1 MKKLWLRIWNRIKK
15 LFGIREMKL
24 DLNKYVGT
32 DDALFHYTKLSVAI
46 ESILPTKK
54 LKLSFLKDTN
64 DPIEN
69 KFKFF
74 NLSYEPG
81 PGDEAGPRDSMNK
94 ILKEAKPIIN
104 KILLSE
110 SRVLCFC
117 SNKKPTLILNDNN
130 TVVDKH
136 NCLEGWNKSRM
147 WSQYGENHC
156 GICLVFSKDGLE
168 KGLKTKQHKKFNYKS
183 GHVQYFQKCRI
194 PWETITLNGDRAKTE
209 GVEQY
214 SRNHVIENSEEFFY
228 RKHIDYRDE
237 AEYRAVVFDPD
248 GKLEYLDI
256 SSSIKGVIA
265 GCETSEV
272 YFPLIDQLSEQL
284 EIEARHVYWSKSS
297 RTSLLR
303 SLQKTP

>member
-1 MKKLWLRIWNRIKK
+1 
-15 LFGIREMKL
+15 MKL
-24 DLNKYVGT
+24 DEYVRT

-54 LKLSFLKDTN
+54 LKLSFLKDTK

-69 KFKFF
+69 KFKMFS
-74 NLSYEPG
+74 LSY
-81 PGDEAGPRDSMNK
+81 DSYLEDSIHQNS
-94 ILKEAKPIIN
+94 KEAKSIIN

-117 SNKKPTLILNDNN
+117 SNKGPTLILNDND
-130 TVVDKH
+130 TVVDNY

-147 WSQYGENHC
+147 WSQYGDNHC
-156 GICLVFSKDGLE
+156 GICLVFSKNGLE
-168 KGLKTKQHKKFNYKS
+168 KELKTKWHKKVKYKS
-183 GHVQYFQKCRI
+183 GYVQYFRKSRL
-194 PWETITLNGDRAKTE
+194 PHETRTLNGNRFETE

-265 GCETSEV
+265 GCETPEV

-284 EIEARHVYWSKSS
+284 EIESRKVYWSKSD
-297 RTSLLR
+297 RTSLLGK
-303 SLQKTP
+303 LPQKSHQDGL

>member
-1 MKKLWLRIWNRIKK
+1 
-15 LFGIREMKL
+15 MKL
-24 DLNKYVGT
+24 DLDQYVNT

-54 LKLSFLKDTN
+54 LKLSLLKDTN

-69 KFKFF
+69 KFKIFSIF
-74 NLSYEPG
+74 SEGLPE
-81 PGDEAGPRDSMNK
+81 DSTGEISK
-94 ILKEAKPIIN
+94 KAHPIIN
-104 KILLSE
+104 RILLSE

-147 WSQYGENHC
+147 WSQYSENHC

-168 KGLKTKQHKKFNYKS
+168 KELKTKRHEIVDYKS
-183 GHVQYFQKCRI
+183 GYVQYFQKGRM
-194 PWETITLNGDRAKTE
+194 PWDTITLNGNRAETE

-265 GCETSEV
+265 GYEMPEV
-272 YFPLIDQLSEQL
+272 YYPLIDQLSEQL
-284 EIEARHVYWSKSS
+284 EIETRKVRWSKSS
-297 RTSLLR
+297 RTSHLGRLSKKSR
-303 SLQKTP
+303 